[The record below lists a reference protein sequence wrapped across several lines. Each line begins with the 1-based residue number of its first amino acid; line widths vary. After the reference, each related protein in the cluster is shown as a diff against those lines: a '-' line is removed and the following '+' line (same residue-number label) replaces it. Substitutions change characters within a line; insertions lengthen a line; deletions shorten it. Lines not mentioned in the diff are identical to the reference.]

1 MNVLLFQGR
10 FEALIV
16 SGQKVHTIRPHR
28 RDGRPRARVGEALS
42 LRVWSGL
49 PYRSPQREFARVVV
63 TQVGECIIGT
73 HAAMVDSV
81 IMDSEPFAHAD
92 GFVSWEELACWFR
105 ATHGLPFRGELIRWR
120 ID

>member
-16 SGQKVHTIRPHR
+16 GGQKVHTIRPHR
-28 RDGRPRARVGEALS
+28 RDGRPRARVGESLS

-49 PYRSPQREFARVVV
+49 PF
-63 TQVGECIIGT
+63 VG
-73 HAAMVDSV
+73 ALV
-81 IMDSEPFAHAD
+81 
-92 GFVSWEELACWFR
+92 
-105 ATHGLPFRGELIRWR
+105 RWR